1 VPGTFVSLFYIF
13 VKNKNMIYLEKCLQY
28 GVMAINISIGKFP
41 RTKILDRYIV
51 KEVMSFVALAV
62 AALTIMLVMQ
72 TLFELTDM
80 LINKKVPWQ
89 YIVKLLAYRLPAFL
103 VVTFPISLLASSEL
117 AIGRLSTDGE
127 ITAMRAGG
135 ISLRRIMI
143 PFVTAAFAI
152 SILAF
157 AINDY
162 IVPEANHISQN
173 IIREIVLKKGP
184 PNIRRNVFFRDAE
197 NRYFYINRLDEQNM
211 IMQDI
216 MIYEMTRERFP
227 RMITAKSGKWV
238 VDTWKLENGTIYNY
252 DEEGK
257 ITYEMSFTNMDIIV
271 KEDLQKF
278 FKNQRTP
285 QEMSSK
291 ELKQQID
298 ILQQAGADTK
308 NFEVDFYMKYS
319 IPFSGLIFVL
329 LGVPLGLRV
338 KRGNKATG
346 VILSIVFV
354 LLYYLLLSTT
364 RSMGR
369 GDMLIPFLAAWLP
382 NIVFSILGIFII
394 LGAEKK

>member
-1 VPGTFVSLFYIF
+1 MV
-13 VKNKNMIYLEKCLQY
+13 
-28 GVMAINISIGKFP
+28 INISIRKFP
-41 RTKILDRYIV
+41 RPKILDRYIT

-62 AALTIMLVMQ
+62 AALTIMIIMQ

-80 LINKKVPWQ
+80 LINKKVAWP

-117 AIGRLSTDGE
+117 AIGRLSTDSE

-143 PFVTAAFAI
+143 PFITAALAI

-157 AINDY
+157 LINDY

-184 PNIRRNVFFRDAE
+184 PNIMRNVFFRDAE
-197 NRYFYINRLDEQNM
+197 NRYFYINRLDEENM

-216 MIYEMTRERFP
+216 MVYEMTQEKFP
-227 RMITAKSGKWV
+227 RTITAKSGKWV

-278 FKNQRTP
+278 FKNQRTA

-291 ELKQQID
+291 ELRQQID
-298 ILQQAGADTK
+298 ILQQAGVDTK
-308 NFEVDFYMKYS
+308 NFEVDLYLKYS

-338 KRGNKATG
+338 KRGSKATG
-346 VILSIVFV
+346 IIISIVLV
-354 LLYYLLLSTT
+354 LLYYIFLSTT

-369 GDMLIPFLAAWLP
+369 GGMLIPFLAAWLP
-382 NIVFSILGIFII
+382 NIVFGILGGFIM
-394 LGAEKK
+394 LGSEKK

>member
-1 VPGTFVSLFYIF
+1 
-13 VKNKNMIYLEKCLQY
+13 
-28 GVMAINISIGKFP
+28 
-41 RTKILDRYIV
+41 
-51 KEVMSFVALAV
+51 MSFVALAV
-62 AALTIMLVMQ
+62 AALTIMLIMQ
-72 TLFELTDM
+72 TLFELMDM
-80 LINKKVPWQ
+80 LINKKVAWP

-143 PFVTAAFAI
+143 PFLIAALAV

-157 AINDY
+157 LINDY

-184 PNIRRNVFFRDAE
+184 PNIKRNVFFRDAE
-197 NRYFYINRLDEQNM
+197 NRYFYINLFDEVNM

-216 MIYEMTRERFP
+216 MVYELTRERFP
-227 RMITAKSGKWV
+227 RTITAKKGKWV

-252 DEEGK
+252 DAEGK
-257 ITYEMSFTNMDIIV
+257 ITYEMSFETLDIIV

-285 QEMSSK
+285 QEMSSE
-291 ELKQQID
+291 ELRQQID

-308 NFEVDFYMKYS
+308 SFEVDLYMKYS

-338 KRGNKATG
+338 KRGSKATG
-346 VILSIVFV
+346 IILSIILV
-354 LLYYLLLSTT
+354 LLYYIFLSAT
-364 RSMGR
+364 RSFGR
-369 GDMLIPFLAAWLP
+369 GDVLTPVLAAWLP
-382 NIVFSILGIFII
+382 NIVFGVLGGII
-394 LGAEKK
+394 MFSAEKK

>member
-1 VPGTFVSLFYIF
+1 
-13 VKNKNMIYLEKCLQY
+13 
-28 GVMAINISIGKFP
+28 MAINISIRKPP
-41 RTKILDRYIV
+41 RPRILDRYIV

-62 AALTIMLVMQ
+62 AALTIMLIMQ
-72 TLFELTDM
+72 TLFELMDM
-80 LINKKVPWQ
+80 LINKKVAWP

-143 PFVTAAFAI
+143 PFLIAALAI

-157 AINDY
+157 IINDY

-197 NRYFYINRLDEQNM
+197 NRYFYINRLDEANM

-216 MIYEMTRERFP
+216 MVYEMTRERFP
-227 RMITAKSGKWV
+227 RMITAKAGKWV
-238 VDTWKLENGTIYNY
+238 IDTWKLSNGAIYNY
-252 DEEGK
+252 DEDGK
-257 ITYEMSFTNMDIIV
+257 ITYEMSFETLDIMV

-278 FKNQRTP
+278 FTNQRTP

-291 ELKQQID
+291 ELRQQID
-298 ILQQAGADTK
+298 ILQLAGADTK

-338 KRGNKATG
+338 KKGGKATG
-346 VILSIVFV
+346 IIISIVMV
-354 LLYYLLLSTT
+354 LFYYILLSTT
-364 RSMGR
+364 RSFGR
-369 GDMLIPFLAAWLP
+369 EGMLTPILAAWLS
-382 NIVFSILGIFII
+382 NIIFGVLGAII
-394 LGAEKK
+394 MFRAEKK

>member
-1 VPGTFVSLFYIF
+1 
-13 VKNKNMIYLEKCLQY
+13 
-28 GVMAINISIGKFP
+28 MAINISIKKSLWP
-41 RTKILDRYIV
+41 KILDRYIV
-51 KEVMSFVALAV
+51 KEVVSFVALAV
-62 AALTIMLVMQ
+62 AALTIMLIMQ
-72 TLFELTDM
+72 TLFELMDM
-80 LINKKVPWQ
+80 LINKKVAWP

-143 PFVTAAFAI
+143 PFLIAALAI

-157 AINDY
+157 IINDY

-184 PNIRRNVFFRDAE
+184 PNITRNVFFRDAE
-197 NRYFYINRLDEQNM
+197 NRYFYINRLDEKNM

-216 MIYEMTRERFP
+216 IVYEMTREQFP
-227 RMITAKSGKWV
+227 RVITAKTGKWV

-252 DEEGK
+252 DEDGK

-278 FKNQRTP
+278 FTNQRTP
-285 QEMSSK
+285 QEMNSK
-291 ELKQQID
+291 ELRQQID
-298 ILQQAGADTK
+298 ILQQAGVDTK
-308 NFEVDFYMKYS
+308 NFEVDLYMKYS

-338 KRGNKATG
+338 KKGGKATG
-346 VILSIVFV
+346 IIISIVLV
-354 LLYYLLLSTT
+354 LFYYILLSTT
-364 RSMGR
+364 RSFGR
-369 GDMLIPFLAAWLP
+369 EGMLTPILAAWLS
-382 NIVFSILGIFII
+382 NIIFGILGVII
-394 LGAEKK
+394 MFRAEKK

>member
-1 VPGTFVSLFYIF
+1 
-13 VKNKNMIYLEKCLQY
+13 
-28 GVMAINISIGKFP
+28 MAINILIRKFP
-41 RTKILDRYIV
+41 RPKILDRYII

-62 AALTIMLVMQ
+62 AALTIMLIMQ
-72 TLFELTDM
+72 TLFELMEM
-80 LINKKVPWQ
+80 LINKKVGWI
-89 YIVKLLAYRLPAFL
+89 YIIKLLAYRLPAFL

-117 AIGRLSTDGE
+117 AIGNLSTNSE
-127 ITAMRAGG
+127 ITAMKAGG
-135 ISLRRIMI
+135 ISLRRIMF
-143 PFVTAAFAI
+143 PFIIAAFAI

-157 AINDY
+157 LINDY

-184 PNIRRNVFFRDAE
+184 PNIKRNVFFRDAE
-197 NRYFYINRLDEQNM
+197 NRYFYINQLDEENM

-227 RMITAKSGKWV
+227 RTITAKEGQWV

-271 KEDLQKF
+271 KEDLKKF
-278 FKNQRTP
+278 FSNQRTP

-291 ELKQQID
+291 ELRQQID

-308 NFEVDFYMKYS
+308 NFEVDLHMKYS

-338 KRGNKATG
+338 KRGSKATG
-346 VILSIVFV
+346 IILSIVLV
-354 LLYYLLLSTT
+354 LLYYIFLSTT
-364 RSMGR
+364 RSFGR
-369 GDMLIPFLAAWLP
+369 GGMLTPLLAAWLP
-382 NIVFSILGIFII
+382 NIVFGVLGGII
-394 LGAEKK
+394 MFNAEKK

>member
-1 VPGTFVSLFYIF
+1 
-13 VKNKNMIYLEKCLQY
+13 
-28 GVMAINISIGKFP
+28 
-41 RTKILDRYIV
+41 
-51 KEVMSFVALAV
+51 MSFVALAV
-62 AALTIMLVMQ
+62 AVLTIMLIMQ
-72 TLFELTDM
+72 TLFELMDM
-80 LINKKVPWQ
+80 LINKKVAWP

-143 PFVTAAFAI
+143 PFLIAALSI

-157 AINDY
+157 LINDY
-162 IVPEANHISQN
+162 IVPEANHTSQN

-184 PNIRRNVFFRDAE
+184 PNIKRNVFFRDAE
-197 NRYFYINRLDEQNM
+197 NRYFYINLFDEVNM

-216 MIYEMTRERFP
+216 MVYELTNEKFP
-227 RMITAKSGKWV
+227 RTITAKKGKWV

-257 ITYEMSFTNMDIIV
+257 ITYEMSFENLDIIV
-271 KEDLQKF
+271 KEDLKKF
-278 FKNQRTP
+278 FSNQRTP

-291 ELKQQID
+291 ELRQQID
-298 ILQQAGADTK
+298 ILQQAGANTK
-308 NFEVDFYMKYS
+308 SFEVALHMKYS

-338 KRGNKATG
+338 KRGSKATG
-346 VILSIVFV
+346 IILSFVLV
-354 LLYYLLLSTT
+354 LLYYIFLSAT
-364 RSMGR
+364 RSFGR
-369 GDMLIPFLAAWLP
+369 GDILAPLLAAWLP
-382 NIVFSILGIFII
+382 NIVFGVLGGII
-394 LGAEKK
+394 MLNAEKK